1 MTTRMMKTAEVP
13 YHRSEPDGVVLLGGS
28 IHGQHSLHSLLSL
41 SHYTIRESSFGLI
54 PHEHGVAGL
63 LLST

>member
-1 MTTRMMKTAEVP
+1 MMKTAEVP
-13 YHRSEPDGVVLLGGS
+13 LGRHHPSEHDCVVLLGGS
-28 IHGQHSLHSLLSL
+28 VHGQHSLRSLLSL

>member
-1 MTTRMMKTAEVP
+1 MIVWF
-13 YHRSEPDGVVLLGGS
+13 SLGGS

-41 SHYTIRESSFGLI
+41 SRYTIRESSFGLI